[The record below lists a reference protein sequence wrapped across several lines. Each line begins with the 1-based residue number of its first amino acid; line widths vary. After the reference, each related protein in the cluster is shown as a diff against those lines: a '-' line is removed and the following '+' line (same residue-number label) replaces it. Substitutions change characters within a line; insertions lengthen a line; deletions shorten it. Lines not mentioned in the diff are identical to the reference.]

1 MSATRWCWITIRD
14 DRLLAFRYVDPSA
27 GPSAKGGAVSD
38 PPTTDEI
45 REAIDRPSRTVRDPD
60 AFGAVAI
67 GAEDA
72 LRMGLPKDPPWIG
85 FFEAKPVPPPRGE
98 DARTIIAIVL
108 RDGQPVANARV
119 KLGERFG
126 RELIP
131 LDTKT
136 TDGQG
141 RCQFPLGRMKTI
153 AIVADTADA
162 GSKILDVV
170 STRDIVEVPIQAF
183 ASLSG
188 VVTRGGAPAVG
199 HVTIAPVDG
208 GVLQVEHGTP
218 NGQYHVGRIV
228 PGTYDVEV
236 RGVDPRT
243 HMSAGTPVFERV
255 TLAPG
260 QNLREDFTLIV
271 GTRVAIAARIDSVDH
286 SGSVY
291 LVPGTVAPT
300 TNLELR
306 ALLDALGRDKYIS
319 ANSTSR
325 NATEMTTELLDVVPG
340 DYTLCIEPF
349 DMRGEGH
356 REQAVATTPVHV
368 QGDRIEVR
376 SHVPPLRPRDATP
389 PRAPGPVHPPAPPVP
404 TANPPAPTSP
414 LRAAA
419 SNPPAP
425 PRVPAAPP
433 AIPSRVV
440 SPPTA
445 PASTAP
451 ASNAPTSVAPSTVSS
466 VAPSSTPSV
475 APSGPPVAPKKPWW
489 KFW

>member
-1 MSATRWCWITIRD
+1 MSATRWCWITIGA

-38 PPTTDEI
+38 PPTADEI
-45 REAIDRPSRTVRDPD
+45 REVIDRPSRTVRDPD
-60 AFGAVAI
+60 AFKAIAI

-85 FFEAKPVPPPRGE
+85 FFEGKPVPPPRGE

-119 KLGERFG
+119 RLGERFG
-126 RELIP
+126 RELIA

-136 TDGQG
+136 TDEQG
-141 RCQFPLGRMKTI
+141 RCQFPLGRMTTI

-170 STRDIVEVPIQAF
+170 STRDIVEVPIHAF

-188 VVTRGGAPAVG
+188 VVTRGGQPAVG
-199 HVTIAPVDG
+199 HVTIRPVDN
-208 GVLQVEHGTP
+208 GVLQVVHGTP
-218 NGQYHVGRIV
+218 NGHYRVGTIV
-228 PGTYDVEV
+228 AGTYDVEV
-236 RGVDPRT
+236 RGIDPRT
-243 HMSAGTPVFERV
+243 HMSAGTPVFDRV

-260 QNLREDFTLIV
+260 ENQRKDFTLIA
-271 GTRVAIAARIDSVDH
+271 GTRVAIAARIESMDH
-286 SGSVY
+286 SGNVY

-300 TNLELR
+300 TNIELR
-306 ALLDALGRDKYIS
+306 ALLDALGRGNYTA

-325 NATEMTTELLDVVPG
+325 DGSTMTTELLDVVPG
-340 DYTLCIEPF
+340 EYTLCIEPF

-356 REQAVATTPVHV
+356 REQAVATTPVKV
-368 QGDRIEVR
+368 QGDLIEVR

-389 PRAPGPVHPPAPPVP
+389 PARVPVAVNPSPP
-404 TANPPAPTSP
+404 S
-414 LRAAA
+414 
-419 SNPPAP
+419 
-425 PRVPAAPP
+425 PRVARVPPAPP
-433 AIPSRVV
+433 AIPSPR
-440 SPPTA
+440 
-445 PASTAP
+445 
-451 ASNAPTSVAPSTVSS
+451 VAPSVPPST
-466 VAPSSTPSV
+466 APSSTSYAAPSV
-475 APSGPPVAPKKPWW
+475 PPSSAASVPPKKPWW